1 MNNWGTYLGDTGSC
15 GKLLSH
21 PASLVVALQASVW
34 DKEQRNVKLKVTVVH
49 STEHLTETTAVL
61 SDSHSYE
68 VWRWDKKSLY
78 KNKSHQLS
86 TTTWGG
92 GELLTAPQT
101 TTLCYS
107 EDLNISR
114 PIVSR
119 INSATC
125 NISKHITNI
134 LNPLMESTP
143 HHIKH
148 STDALQTWAES
159 RWCPSIVMWSHHL
172 YTWSSGDHQITDSSL
187 ENRPSCTPS
196 QICYSTASPPHFC
209 NPL

>member
-159 RWCPSIVMWSHHL
+159 RWCPFHSDVV
-172 YTWSSGDHQITDSSL
+172 SSL
-187 ENRPSCTPS
+187 IYLKQWRPSDNWQFPRKQTQLYPQSDLLQHCLT
-196 QICYSTASPPHFC
+196 TT
-209 NPL
+209 LL

>member
-1 MNNWGTYLGDTGSC
+1 MLNWRLLLFTQLNISL
-15 GKLLSH
+15 KLLQFSVTAILMKSEDEIKN
-21 PASLVVALQASVW
+21 ASTKTKVISCLQ
-34 DKEQRNVKLKVTVVH
+34 
-49 STEHLTETTAVL
+49 
-61 SDSHSYE
+61 
-68 VWRWDKKSLY
+68 
-78 KNKSHQLS
+78 QLE
-86 TTTWGG
+86 GG
-92 GELLTAPQT
+92 EGGWELLTAPQT

-159 RWCPSIVMWSHHL
+159 RWCPSIVIWSHHL

-187 ENRPSCTPS
+187 ENRSSCTPS

>member
-1 MNNWGTYLGDTGSC
+1 MLNWRLLLFTQLNISL
-15 GKLLSH
+15 KLL
-21 PASLVVALQASVW
+21 QFSV
-34 DKEQRNVKLKVTVVH
+34 
-49 STEHLTETTAVL
+49 TAIL
-61 SDSHSYE
+61 MKSEDE
-68 VWRWDKKSLY
+68 IKKSLY

-86 TTTWGG
+86 TTTWGW

-119 INSATC
+119 SNSATC
-125 NISKHITNI
+125 NISKHITTNI

>member
-1 MNNWGTYLGDTGSC
+1 MLNWRLLLFTQLNISL
-15 GKLLSH
+15 KLL
-21 PASLVVALQASVW
+21 QFSV
-34 DKEQRNVKLKVTVVH
+34 
-49 STEHLTETTAVL
+49 TAIL
-61 SDSHSYE
+61 MKSEDE
-68 VWRWDKKSLY
+68 IKK
-78 KNKSHQLS
+78 KACHQLS
-86 TTTWGG
+86 TTTWGW

-101 TTLCYS
+101 TMLCYS

-148 STDALQTWAES
+148 STDALKTWAES

-187 ENRPSCTPS
+187 ENIPSCTPS